1 MQLSEDKITRG
12 NAVEVKAAVLASA
25 HAGDVVIDFSGVKTV
40 DSTAVSILMSWVRV
54 HLHAHRTPQIRCV
67 PEKMLSLMKLYG
79 VWGLLSPY
87 FAE

>member
-54 HLHAHRTPQIRCV
+54 HLHAHRIPQIRCV